1 PWPGEA
7 YRGREY
13 RAAVL
18 APTPGEPRLHLDPW
32 RPPRLYRA
40 CVALL
45 RRLLPLLFRLRVTGL
60 ENLPRPPYIVAS
72 NHLAWYDAVFLLAA
86 LPPVPMMHSM
96 ARRQTVFDR
105 RWKRLLLPR
114 LGVFPISPDQG
125 ELDPE
130 GVRAVYRVL
139 SAGGVVMMFPEGGY
153 ERGRDHSRGRDL
165 LPLKKGIGHFALEA
179 GVPVVP
185 VALAGVDRLKFR
197 SLVEVAV
204 GPPVRARP
212 PLWWST
218 QRRVVGTVAAVRQAI
233 LDAFGRHGTPPPP
246 GG

>member
-1 PWPGEA
+1 MG
-7 YRGREY
+7 
-13 RAAVL
+13 
-18 APTPGEPRLHLDPW
+18 
-32 RPPRLYRA
+32 
-40 CVALL
+40 LL
-45 RRLLPLLFRLRVTGL
+45 RRLLPLLFRMRVTGL
-60 ENLPRPPYIVAS
+60 ENLPLPPYIVAS
-72 NHLAWYDAVFLLAA
+72 NHLAWYDAAFLLAA

-114 LGVFPISPDQG
+114 VGAFPISPDQG

-139 SAGGVVMMFPEGGY
+139 FAGGVVMMFPEGRY
-153 ERGRDHSRGRDL
+153 SQGRDL
-165 LPLKKGIGHFALEA
+165 LPLKRGIGHFALEA
-179 GVPVVP
+179 GVPIVP
-185 VALAGVDRLKFR
+185 VALAGVDRLRFR
-197 SLVEVAV
+197 SLVEVSV

-233 LDAFGRHGTPPPP
+233 LDAFGRHGAPPPP